1 MFLLTRLRNR
11 LRYFNADGGPV
22 LGALL
27 LENGDFLTL
36 EDGGYILLE

>member
-11 LRYFNADGGPV
+11 LRYFNVDGGPV

-27 LENGDFLTL
+27 LENGDFLSL

>member
-11 LRYFNADGGPV
+11 LRYFNVDGGPV
-22 LGALL
+22 TGALL

-36 EDGGYILLE
+36 EDNGFILLE